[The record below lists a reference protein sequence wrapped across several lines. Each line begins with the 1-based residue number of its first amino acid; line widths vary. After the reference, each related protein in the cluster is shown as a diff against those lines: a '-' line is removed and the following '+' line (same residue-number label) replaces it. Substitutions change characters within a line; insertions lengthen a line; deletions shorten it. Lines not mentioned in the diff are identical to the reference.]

1 MPGKIPLILIP
12 GSLCDAGMWAP
23 QVQALADVT
32 DVQVVGWSAGA
43 DDVPAI
49 AEEVLRNIAVE
60 QFVVAGFSLGGF
72 IALEMIRREPRRI
85 LGLALLNT
93 TARPDDSVN
102 GTAQAARMTRFAQE
116 PEVVLDKFAALLCGA
131 ETPGT
136 VALEI
141 RNTIRQLGP
150 DRYLPEQR
158 AIMTRPD
165 ARATL
170 REIHCPTLVLCGSED
185 RATPPL
191 VNREIAASIQS
202 SQYVELPGV
211 GHITTLSAPEAVSNA
226 LRSLILRVSAE
237 G

>member
-1 MPGKIPLILIP
+1 MSRKIPLILIP

-43 DDVPAI
+43 DDVLAM
-49 AEEVLRNIAVE
+49 AEEVLQNISVE

-72 IALEMIRREPRRI
+72 IALEM
-85 LGLALLNT
+85 NT

-102 GTAQAARMTRFAQE
+102 GSAQAARLARFIQE
-116 PEVVLDKFAALLCGA
+116 PEVVLDKFFGLLCGA
-131 ETPGT
+131 GTPEP

-141 RNTIRQLGP
+141 RNTLRRLGP
-150 DRYLPEQR
+150 ERYLPEQH

-170 REIHCPTLVLCGSED
+170 EKIRVPTLVLCGSED
-185 RATPPL
+185 RATPPI
-191 VNREIAASIQS
+191 VNREMAASIQG
-202 SQYVELPGV
+202 SQYIELPRV
-211 GHITTLSAPEAVSNA
+211 GHITTLSAPEAVSQA
-226 LRSLILRVSAE
+226 LRGLISRVADTD
-237 G
+237 